1 MKMKSDLKRIFDKEI
16 PIEEKVMW
24 LHIAEGFE
32 SIQEVQARLETPYW
46 RENL

>member
-1 MKMKSDLKRIFDKEI
+1 MKSDLKRIFDKEI

-24 LHIAEGFE
+24 VHIAEGFE